1 MPNWCSS
8 YVSIDGSVENIQKIR
23 EILES
28 TDFSKEDTKGV
39 FETLIGR
46 DENITEEEYEN
57 GGWYDH
63 NTNRYGCKWD
73 IGEDIEFQYG
83 DEFITFSCQTAWS
96 PPTGFCKLLSEKYQV
111 KVRCEFEEPGCHFAG
126 HYEIDADGNESE
138 ETLDYLEG
146 IHKNDEEHFDH
157 EIRSRIEY
165 SIECEETFEDFI
177 EQYDF
182 KFLGDNWKEEIKE
195 IWDEVLEEM
204 EN

>member
-8 YVSIDGSVENIQKIR
+8 FISIDGSVENIQKIR

-28 TDFSKEDTKGV
+28 TDFSKEGAKGV
-39 FETLIGR
+39 FETLVGR
-46 DENITEEEYEN
+46 DENITEEEFRN

-63 NTNRYGCKWD
+63 NINRYGCKWD
-73 IGEDIEFQYG
+73 IGEDVEFQYG
-83 DEFITFSCQTAWS
+83 DKFITFNCETAWS
-96 PPTGFCKLLSEKYQV
+96 PPTRFCKLLSEKYYV
-111 KVRCEFEEPGCHFAG
+111 NVRCEYEEPGCHFAG
-126 HYEIDADGNESE
+126 HYEIDTDGNEDE

-157 EIRSRIEY
+157 EIRDRMEY

-182 KFLGDNWKEEIKE
+182 KFLGDNWKEELRK
-195 IWDEVLEEM
+195 IWDEVLVEM
-204 EN
+204 ED